1 MPVSCDEGETLSLI
15 HLQGDVSISSAA
27 EFKQVL
33 LRALAHGKAIDID
46 LACVTEIDITALQL
60 LWAAE
65 REAKGAGIGFSLVG
79 QRPEHVSTAL
89 AVAGFESFPLPAKP
103 VMSQSGE

>member
-1 MPVSCDEGETLSLI
+1 MPVSCDEGEALSLI
-15 HLQGDVSISSAA
+15 HFEGDVSISSAA
-27 EFKQVL
+27 EFKLVL
-33 LRALAHGKAIDID
+33 LRALARGKAIHID

-79 QRPEHVSTAL
+79 QWPEDVATAL
-89 AVAGFESFPLPAKP
+89 AAAGFESFPIPAKP
-103 VMSQSGE
+103 I